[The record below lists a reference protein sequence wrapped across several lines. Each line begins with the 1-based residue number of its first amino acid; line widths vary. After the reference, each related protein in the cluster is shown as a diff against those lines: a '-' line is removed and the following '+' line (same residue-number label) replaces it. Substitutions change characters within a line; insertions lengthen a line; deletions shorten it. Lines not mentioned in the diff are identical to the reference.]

1 MGIPMDRNLFSDT
14 QASLHTLVELRL
26 IVEEERAAAITL
38 LAIDSP
44 WAAYVDA
51 VESIHIHVKVVDVL
65 DLPINE
71 FFDAG
76 ARLDHQKL
84 GFVKYRFPGGLNA
97 IFSEPRVG
105 VEDSGAER
113 VSDRLPY
120 VDHIGF
126 DLRDPRPSH
135 RQLFDALPQVATEQ
149 HCAIASQGGED
160 GSVAC
165 CYAKVAAKHWLFP
178 KADKPFAGMALEFAF
193 GPITLTPDAEGAD
206 HRPNDPLGESAG
218 ACCGG

>member
-1 MGIPMDRNLFSDT
+1 MDRNVFSATRTSLDT
-14 QASLHTLVELRL
+14 LTELGLVQER
-26 IVEEERAAAITL
+26 ERAAALSL
-38 LAIDSP
+38 LASDSP
-44 WAAYVDA
+44 WTAYVDA
-51 VESIHIHVKVVDVL
+51 VESIHIHVKVADVL

-76 ARLDHQKL
+76 ARLDHQKV

-113 VSDRLPY
+113 ASDQLPL

-126 DLRDPRPSH
+126 DLRDPQPAH
-135 RQLFDALPQVATEQ
+135 RQLFDALPDAAKEQ
-149 HCAIASQGGED
+149 YCAIASQGGAG

-165 CYAKVAAKHWLFP
+165 CYAQVEAKHWLFP
-178 KADKPFAGMALEFAF
+178 QSDTSFGGMALEFAF
-193 GPITLTPDAEGAD
+193 GPMTLTPNTEGDD
-206 HRPNDPLGESAG
+206 HRPETPEGGSNGG
-218 ACCGG
+218 GCCG